1 MRCKK
6 IVKTIKTNAVMKMK
20 LEENYMK
27 NDMMFIVK
35 SEIRL
40 KILTELIDKPQT
52 IRQIVDNTK
61 MAYSSV
67 SNNLNKLEYKNHVI
81 KENRVY
87 TITPM
92 TKIYFNQLMDFKK
105 SIDVVENFDSFWYK
119 HNIAYIND
127 ELIENITQLYESKL
141 IETNPIDIYKTH
153 DNIKN
158 QLKIS
163 KNIRGILPYIHP
175 DYPQLIENIMKNNG
189 KVELIMQKNI
199 FQGLISQINPEL
211 KSKCIKNGSLKIHI
225 LKNHLDIYLLICDE
239 SMNLG
244 LFKND
249 GSYDQNRILN
259 SNTKDSLVWANNLFE
274 NIKTEVI

>member
-1 MRCKK
+1 MIMEK
-6 IVKTIKTNAVMKMK
+6 
-20 LEENYMK
+20 NYLK
-27 NDMMFIVK
+27 NDMMFILK

-40 KILTELIDKPQT
+40 KILTELKDKPQT

-67 SNNLNKLEYKNHVI
+67 SNNLNKLEYKNHVE

-105 SIDVVENFDSFWYK
+105 SIDVVENFDSLWYK
-119 HNIAYIND
+119 HNIKYINN
-127 ELIENITQLYESKL
+127 ELIENITQLYDSKL

-153 DNIKN
+153 DNIIK
-158 QLKIS
+158 QLKVS
-163 KNIRGILPYIHP
+163 KNIKGILPYIHP

-189 KVELIMQKNI
+189 NVELIMEKNI
-199 FQGLISQINPEL
+199 FRGLISQINPQL
-211 KSKCIKNGSLKIHI
+211 KNKCIKNGSLKIHL
-225 LKNHLDIYLLICDE
+225 LKENLDIYLLICDE
-239 SMNLG
+239 TMNLG

-259 SNTKDSLVWANNLFE
+259 SNTHDSLIWAKSLFE
-274 NIKTEVI
+274 NIKSSVI

>member
-1 MRCKK
+1 MLKAM
-6 IVKTIKTNAVMKMK
+6 KTNAVMKMK

-81 KENRVY
+81 KENRDY

-92 TKIYFNQLMDFKK
+92 TKIYFNQLMEFKK

-163 KNIRGILPYIHP
+163 KNKG
-175 DYPQLIENIMKNNG
+175 ENNEK
-189 KVELIMQKNI
+189 L
-199 FQGLISQINPEL
+199 
-211 KSKCIKNGSLKIHI
+211 
-225 LKNHLDIYLLICDE
+225 
-239 SMNLG
+239 
-244 LFKND
+244 
-249 GSYDQNRILN
+249 
-259 SNTKDSLVWANNLFE
+259 
-274 NIKTEVI
+274 